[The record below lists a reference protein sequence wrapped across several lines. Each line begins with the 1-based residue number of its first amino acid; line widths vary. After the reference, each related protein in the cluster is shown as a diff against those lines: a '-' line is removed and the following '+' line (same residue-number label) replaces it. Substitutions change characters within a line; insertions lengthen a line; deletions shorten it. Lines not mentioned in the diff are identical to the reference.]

1 MIQSSAQPSV
11 YQLRVV
17 LRGISP
23 LIWRRLLVRSDTTLA
38 HLHDMLQIVFA
49 WSGEHLHSFHIHG
62 KEYGSGGAD
71 TRHVALTDFRLH
83 RGERFHYVYDYTAD
97 WICDIRLEAVL
108 PLAPRRICPVCI
120 GGKRAAPPEECRG
133 AWAYLER
140 LEQRRTHPPIEAMLV
155 VADAISTLLEA
166 NPHTTVR
173 EALGDLD
180 ELREAVERLETYE
193 RLQPEHFDR
202 RHINTRLQS
211 QVRHGGEA
219 P

>member
-1 MIQSSAQPSV
+1 
-11 YQLRVV
+11 
-17 LRGISP
+17 
-23 LIWRRLLVRSDTTLA
+23 
-38 HLHDMLQIVFA
+38 VFA

-83 RGERFHYVYDYTAD
+83 RGERFHYVYDYIAD

-140 LEQRRTHPPIEAMLV
+140 LEQHRTHPPIEAMLV
-155 VADAISTLLEA
+155 VADAVSTLLEA

-173 EALGDLD
+173 EALVISTNRARPSSASKPMSDCSLSTPIADTSIPDCNPRYGM
-180 ELREAVERLETYE
+180 EERHHEGESTGG
-193 RLQPEHFDR
+193 HHHR
-202 RHINTRLQS
+202 RWAGID
-211 QVRHGGEA
+211 A
-219 P
+219 